1 MINTDQIKAHRA
13 QRKAAGLV
21 GCIDGVSDLPLY
33 SMRGMTWRPADP
45 KNPHCFCHDCRTTWD
60 PEGSIDLELINEGNE
75 QACFTYASLLPKR
88 KDRLLELMS
97 DSDDALEDFVKAQM
111 DLFAKMDMVKSYQ
124 EKLDK
129 LTSSHKIMTVN
140 KSYDFLKQYEAEI
153 DGLESKIKDATT
165 TLKRIKEDADS
176 SEANCR
182 RKGADLSRARSVMR
196 EFLETNF

>member
-140 KSYDFLKQYEAEI
+140 KSYDFLKHYEAEI
-153 DGLESKIKDATT
+153 DGLESKMRDMME
-165 TLKRIKEDADS
+165 TLKRASEDSDAA
-176 SEANCR
+176 EANCR